1 MWRKH
6 NGRAREPP
14 QRRGRGLRG
23 AERSGRPRTRV
34 PHPGQGGPRRARWQ
48 HALGLP
54 VLSSHWTTEKQENG
68 LLSPADLLDCQPGS
82 ARVCSL
88 MEEIKV
94 KLDMNKSR
102 DRLAVSHIHPV
113 FTLHAVPAPPVPQH
127 TQVHAPSLPGTSACH
142 GDSRTGTLS
151 CRLSLPNY
159 GATPL
164 PTPSLPSPLS
174 ETLDCRGARSTS
186 KSLASFFL
194 SLAHP
199 SL

>member
-94 KLDMNKSR
+94 KF
-102 DRLAVSHIHPV
+102 VPV
-113 FTLHAVPAPPVPQH
+113 FYVSNQSPGDAVWIAGV
-127 TQVHAPSLPGTSACH
+127 SLTRKRQEPK
-142 GDSRTGTLS
+142 L
-151 CRLSLPNY
+151 CRS
-159 GATPL
+159 
-164 PTPSLPSPLS
+164 
-174 ETLDCRGARSTS
+174 
-186 KSLASFFL
+186 
-194 SLAHP
+194 
-199 SL
+199 

>member
-68 LLSPADLLDCQPGS
+68 LLSPADLLDCQPGMVMKLEPRATPLLGRCS
-82 ARVCSL
+82 TTEDTPPSPVFLSCIQVFFQKPFCFTCHDQDSGARVCSL

-94 KLDMNKSR
+94 KF
-102 DRLAVSHIHPV
+102 VPV
-113 FTLHAVPAPPVPQH
+113 FYVSNQSPGDAVWIAGV
-127 TQVHAPSLPGTSACH
+127 SLTRKRQEPK
-142 GDSRTGTLS
+142 L
-151 CRLSLPNY
+151 CRS
-159 GATPL
+159 
-164 PTPSLPSPLS
+164 
-174 ETLDCRGARSTS
+174 
-186 KSLASFFL
+186 
-194 SLAHP
+194 
-199 SL
+199 